1 MTFGVQFE
9 KNMCRVK
16 VQYPPVIRNFMDPIL
31 IGVIVS
37 IVLIGL
43 WFFAT
48 YNRLIVMEQEVEN
61 AWSNIDV
68 VLQERYDSLGNM
80 ARAAEDFAKGVEKDL
95 FEQFAK
101 ARMAAATASQNGN
114 VAGVNAAEGMMAS
127 ILPRISLV
135 AEDHPDLTA
144 SPLYANVQEEIDEQ
158 NERIADRREAYNAKV
173 RNWNVIIRQIPSN
186 FVAMI
191 MGAESKDYFEATNTE
206 NPELFAPNARESR
219 QEDELDEI
227 EHEIAMIEAQKK
239 LDALKRGSN

>member
-1 MTFGVQFE
+1 ME
-9 KNMCRVK
+9 
-16 VQYPPVIRNFMDPIL
+16 PIL
-31 IGVIVS
+31 IGS
-37 IVLIGL
+37 IVAFILIAL
-43 WFFAT
+43 WFLAT

-101 ARMAAATASQNGN
+101 ARMAAATASQSGN
-114 VAGVNAAEGMMAS
+114 VADVNAAEGMMAG
-127 ILPRISLV
+127 ILPKIFMV

-158 NERIADRREAYNAKV
+158 NERIADRREFYNAKV

-186 FVAMI
+186 FVAMV
-191 MGAESKDYFEATNTE
+191 MGAESKDYFDATNTE
-206 NPELFAPNARESR
+206 NPELFAPSAREEK
-219 QEDELDEI
+219 QKDELDAI
-227 EHEIAMIEAQKK
+227 EHEIEMMEAKK
-239 LDALKRGSN
+239 RLGELKRGSN

>member
-1 MTFGVQFE
+1 MEPIMIGLIVAF
-9 KNMCRVK
+9 
-16 VQYPPVIRNFMDPIL
+16 IL
-31 IGVIVS
+31 IA
-37 IVLIGL
+37 L

-101 ARMAAATASQNGN
+101 ARMAAATASQSGN
-114 VAGVNAAEGMMAS
+114 VADVNAAEGMMAN
-127 ILPRISLV
+127 ILPKISLV
-135 AEDHPDLTA
+135 VEDHPDLTA
-144 SPLYANVQEEIDEQ
+144 SPLYANIQEEIDEQ
-158 NERIADRREAYNAKV
+158 NERIADRRELYNAKV

-186 FVAMI
+186 FVAMV

-206 NPELFAPNARESR
+206 NPELFAPSAREEK
-219 QEDELDEI
+219 QNDELDAI
-227 EHEIAMIEAQKK
+227 EHEIEMMEAKK
-239 LDALKRGSN
+239 RLGELKRGSN